1 MLSPILML
9 AAAQAALFPAQKL
22 APPTSIER
30 EAQRRALDLIRETYG
45 AYVNNSTISHHFF
58 VRLAP
63 STLQH
68 ELSKFVWNANA
79 LKAVR
84 SRFPAGAFVVPDV
97 YHEIYVMR
105 PELDFLDADKK
116 HFDGPKVPGLTTL
129 RSLIYLEGARA
140 RFVAETSARNYTTD
154 EGSTIILD
162 FYRELHHVR
171 VNNTAPRVLI
181 KAAIHVFDAK
191 TPMNYL
197 KIAAHRL
204 IFFFIKAVRGAFE
217 SSESTLL
224 MLFDNAMRS
233 MNKSVGPWPLV
244 ALLVPLVLI
253 LIAQLR
259 CPLQTLPYAAHVLA
273 VCFWELTRAQRQIL
287 RTLATGVGLG
297 RVAAKAGFGWTAVL
311 SQASWLG
318 ICLFMEANSDMA
330 RRILFA
336 PIPHGVELDTL

>member
-22 APPTSIER
+22 AAPTSIER

-63 STLQH
+63 AALQH
-68 ELSKFVWNANA
+68 ELSKFVWNDNA
-79 LKAVR
+79 LRAVR
-84 SRFPAGAFVVPDV
+84 AQFPAGAFVVPDV

-105 PELDFLDADKK
+105 PEIDFLDADKK

-129 RSLIYLEGARA
+129 RSLIYLDGPRA

-171 VNNTAPRVLI
+171 VNGTAPRVII

-197 KIAAHRL
+197 KIAVHRL
-204 IFFFIKAVRGAFE
+204 IFFGIKAVRGAFE

-233 MNKSVGPWPLV
+233 MNKRVGPWPLV
-244 ALLVPLVLI
+244 ALLVPLVLN

-259 CPLQTLPYAAHVLA
+259 FPLQTSPYAAHVLA

-287 RTLATGVGLG
+287 RTVATGVALG

-336 PIPHGVELDTL
+336 PIPHGIELDTL

>member
-45 AYVNNSTISHHFF
+45 AYANSTISRHLF

-63 STLQH
+63 STLQN
-68 ELSKFVWNANA
+68 ELSKFVWNDNA
-79 LKAVR
+79 LRAIR
-84 SRFPAGAFVVPDV
+84 AQFPAGAFIVPDV

-105 PELDFLDADKK
+105 PEIDFLDADKK

-162 FYRELHHVR
+162 FYRELHHVK
-171 VNNTAPRVLI
+171 VNDTAPRVLI
-181 KAAIHVFDAK
+181 KAAIHVFDTE

-204 IFFFIKAVRGAFE
+204 IFFGIKAVRGAFE

-233 MNKSVGPWPLV
+233 MNKRVGPWPLV
-244 ALLVPLVLI
+244 ALLVPLLLI
-253 LIAQLR
+253 LITQLR
-259 CPLQTLPYAAHVLA
+259 FPLQTLPYAAHVLA
-273 VCFWELTRAQRQIL
+273 VCVWELTRARRQIL
-287 RTLATGVGLG
+287 RTLATGVALG
-297 RVAAKAGFGWTAVL
+297 RVAAKGYGWTAVL
-311 SQASWLG
+311 SQAIWLG

>member
-1 MLSPILML
+1 MISRLLGL

-45 AYVNNSTISHHFF
+45 AYANSTISRHLF

-63 STLQH
+63 STLQN
-68 ELSKFVWNANA
+68 ELSKFVWNDNA
-79 LKAVR
+79 LRAIR
-84 SRFPAGAFVVPDV
+84 AQFPAGAFIVPDV

-105 PELDFLDADKK
+105 PEIDFLDADKK

-129 RSLIYLEGARA
+129 RSLIYLDGPRA

-154 EGSTIILD
+154 EGSTIVLD
-162 FYRELHHVR
+162 FYRELHHVK
-171 VNNTAPRVLI
+171 VNDTAPRVLV
-181 KAAIHVFDAK
+181 KAAIHVFD
-191 TPMNYL
+191 TETSMNYL

-204 IFFFIKAVRGAFE
+204 IFFGIKAVRGAFE

-233 MNKSVGPWPLV
+233 MNKRVGPWPLV
-244 ALLVPLVLI
+244 ALLVPLVVI
-253 LIAQLR
+253 LIARLR
-259 CPLQTLPYAAHVLA
+259 FPLQTLPYAAHVLA
-273 VCFWELTRAQRQIL
+273 VCVWELTRARRQIL
-287 RTLATGVGLG
+287 RTLATGVALG
-297 RVAAKAGFGWTAVL
+297 RVAAKGYGWTAVL
-311 SQASWLG
+311 SQAIWLG

>member
-1 MLSPILML
+1 MISRLLGL

-105 PELDFLDADKK
+105 PEIDFLDADKK

-129 RSLIYLEGARA
+129 RSLIYLEGTRA

-162 FYRELHHVR
+162 FYRELHHVK
-171 VNNTAPRVLI
+171 VNDTAPRVLI
-181 KAAIHVFDAK
+181 KAAIHVFDTE

-204 IFFFIKAVRGAFE
+204 GRPGRAEAASFSSGSASAASSPATRRTRWSPGAA
-217 SSESTLL
+217 LL
-224 MLFDNAMRS
+224 EGEAADEALAEPL
-233 MNKSVGPWPLV
+233 PWPAFFPPASRAGSPSAARSSGTPRRQCRSKCTAGSAEASSGAV
-244 ALLVPLVLI
+244 SCV
-253 LIAQLR
+253 R
-259 CPLQTLPYAAHVLA
+259 CIST
-273 VCFWELTRAQRQIL
+273 
-287 RTLATGVGLG
+287 
-297 RVAAKAGFGWTAVL
+297 
-311 SQASWLG
+311 S
-318 ICLFMEANSDMA
+318 
-330 RRILFA
+330 
-336 PIPHGVELDTL
+336 

>member
-22 APPTSIER
+22 AAPTSIER
-30 EAQRRALDLIRETYG
+30 DAQRRALDLIRETYG
-45 AYVNNSTISHHFF
+45 AYANSTISHHHF

-68 ELSKFVWNANA
+68 ELSKFVWNHNA
-79 LKAVR
+79 LRAVR
-84 SRFPAGAFVVPDV
+84 AHFPAGAFVVPDV

-105 PELDFLDADKK
+105 PEIDFLDADKK
-116 HFDGPKVPGLTTL
+116 HFDGPKVQGLTTL
-129 RSLIYLEGARA
+129 RSLIYLKGARA

-171 VNNTAPRVLI
+171 VNDTAPRVII
-181 KAAIHVFDAK
+181 KAAIHVFDTK

-204 IFFFIKAVRGAFE
+204 IFFGIKAVRGAFE
-217 SSESTLL
+217 SSESPLL

-244 ALLVPLVLI
+244 ALVVPLVLI

-259 CPLQTLPYAAHVLA
+259 FPFQTLPYAAHVLA
-273 VCFWELTRAQRQIL
+273 VCVWELTRARRQIL
-287 RTLATGVGLG
+287 RTLATGVALG
-297 RVAAKAGFGWTAVL
+297 RVAAKGYGWTAVL
-311 SQASWLG
+311 SQAIWLG
-318 ICLFMEANSDMA
+318 LCLFMEANSDMA

>member
-45 AYVNNSTISHHFF
+45 AYANSTISRHLF

-63 STLQH
+63 STLQN
-68 ELSKFVWNANA
+68 ELSKFVWNDNA
-79 LKAVR
+79 LRAIR
-84 SRFPAGAFVVPDV
+84 AQFPAGAFIVPDV

-105 PELDFLDADKK
+105 PEIDFLDADKK

-162 FYRELHHVR
+162 FYRELHHVK
-171 VNNTAPRVLI
+171 VNDTAPRVLI
-181 KAAIHVFDAK
+181 KAAIHVFDTE

-204 IFFFIKAVRGAFE
+204 IFFGIKAVRGAFE

-233 MNKSVGPWPLV
+233 MNKRVGPWPLV
-244 ALLVPLVLI
+244 ALLVPLLLI
-253 LIAQLR
+253 LITQLR
-259 CPLQTLPYAAHVLA
+259 FPLQTLPYAAHVLA
-273 VCFWELTRAQRQIL
+273 VCVWELTRARRQIL
-287 RTLATGVGLG
+287 RTLATGVALG
-297 RVAAKAGFGWTAVL
+297 RVAAKGYGWTAVL
-311 SQASWLG
+311 SQAIWLG

-336 PIPHGVELDTL
+336 PIPPRVELDTL

>member
-9 AAAQAALFPAQKL
+9 AAAQAVLFPAQKL
-22 APPTSIER
+22 AAPTSIER

-45 AYVNNSTISHHFF
+45 AYDNSTISRHYF

-68 ELSKFVWNANA
+68 ELSKFVWNDNA
-79 LKAVR
+79 LRAVR

-105 PELDFLDADKK
+105 PEIDFLDADKK

-129 RSLIYLEGARA
+129 RSLIYLEGPRA

-171 VNNTAPRVLI
+171 VNGTAPRVI
-181 KAAIHVFDAK
+181 VKAAIHVFDTE

-204 IFFFIKAVRGAFE
+204 IFFGIKAVRGVP
-217 SSESTLL
+217 SSRRSPRSSCYST
-224 MLFDNAMRS
+224 MRCD
-233 MNKSVGPWPLV
+233 
-244 ALLVPLVLI
+244 
-253 LIAQLR
+253 R
-259 CPLQTLPYAAHVLA
+259 
-273 VCFWELTRAQRQIL
+273 
-287 RTLATGVGLG
+287 
-297 RVAAKAGFGWTAVL
+297 
-311 SQASWLG
+311 
-318 ICLFMEANSDMA
+318 
-330 RRILFA
+330 
-336 PIPHGVELDTL
+336 